1 MFNLPTI
8 PTDSLYKFL
17 FIGGLILIIAA
28 FYFSDQRFNS
38 MKTDLVHQKVDSL
51 DYVYKQIV
59 DDHTKKYNF
68 INSVISSLDTND
80 VSSAVSFLPV
90 LYFDYQDSLQ
100 YSSSFRKSFN
110 LLNEFRT
117 NDDTVIT
124 YLKSHV
130 ANVLVMVKNLK
141 AYEDNIYAP
150 EINVITGK
158 EKMYQE
164 KDQELL
170 KNLQVFNIYIDT
182 AGCMGILFALFGA
195 IMWYIKI
202 QKPTDENQ
210 IIQIEQLKE
219 NLHIQH
225 INAKLDTEL
234 KRIQIEQLRNSNAAA
249 KEKMS

>member
-117 NDDTVIT
+117 NDDTVI
-124 YLKSHV
+124 
-130 ANVLVMVKNLK
+130 
-141 AYEDNIYAP
+141 
-150 EINVITGK
+150 NVITGK